1 MAAAFQ
7 ACESNN
13 AISTLE
19 QTTHAADKSAD
30 PEASFG
36 DEEDFHAGL
45 KKMGLPRPKMVDAM
59 LHEFCRANDSTGIYL
74 APHLSWHTR
83 ASMRAA

>member
-45 KKMGLPRPKMVDAM
+45 KKWGFPAQR
-59 LHEFCRANDSTGIYL
+59 
-74 APHLSWHTR
+74 W
-83 ASMRAA
+83 